1 MGSYRFAAGSVFDL
15 ADGVPES
22 FDDLQ
27 MYGGSIVF
35 DRANLGNP
43 TLHVR
48 RLKVEGVNTVS
59 IEGAEELP
67 YKTVLF
73 TFDESDV
80 PEDANW
86 IVNGAKTTLSS
97 VVIDADAGCAT
108 LVTRRGFVLS
118 VR

>member
-1 MGSYRFAAGSVFDL
+1 MGSYRFASGSQFDITDC
-15 ADGVPES
+15 APAS

-27 MYGGSIVF
+27 MYGGSIVV
-35 DRANLGNP
+35 DRANLGTS

-48 RLKVEGVNTVS
+48 RLKTEGVNIVS
-59 IEGAEELP
+59 LEGADELP

-73 TFDESDV
+73 TFDEADV
-80 PEDANW
+80 AENTSW
-86 IVNGAKTTLSS
+86 IVKGAKTTLSS